1 MNKFSKQSVHKKTQN
16 GMTFLEVLIALVIMV
31 TGILGAVAMQATAK
45 QASFDAMQRS
55 LASSL
60 AQDIISRMR
69 ANDVLVLDDYKGIK
83 YGTGDFVASVPNR
96 CDQVNVNCSSA
107 LMLAN
112 DKYEWELAIMGGDVT
127 AGAGTDK
134 KNVGGLV
141 GGQGC
146 IIVNGN
152 SVSVVVSWQGRT
164 KIKDSK
170 KSDTCVNSNGKDKRR
185 QVVVEAFI
193 V

>member
-1 MNKFSKQSVHKKTQN
+1 MNKLFIKPIYRSTQK
-16 GMTFLEVLIALVIMV
+16 GMTFLEVLVALVIMV

-60 AQDIISRMR
+60 AQDIIARMR
-69 ANDVLVLDDYKGIK
+69 ANDFLVLADYEGLD
-83 YGTGDFVASVPNR
+83 YGSGDYVASEPNR
-96 CDQVNVNCSSA
+96 CDQVNSNCSSA

-127 AGAGTDK
+127 VGTDK
-134 KNVGGLV
+134 KSVGGLV
-141 GGQGC
+141 GGLGC
-146 IIVNGN
+146 IIGNGD

-164 KIKDSK
+164 EIKDSK
-170 KSDTCVNSNGKDKRR
+170 KSGTCGTAGTKRR

-193 V
+193 I